1 MPNHHMKTVW
11 LSIKQHPIP
20 AFCYLFY
27 LFICYG
33 AINNSVYLSRQIKLH
48 PDRGGIANGGEAAAL
63 TGGLAYFAGFILLLV
78 CIIRGSSKKAT
89 AISIFGLHL
98 PSSSQWLLPVTHQNL
113 QSKAT
118 LLLLFSASPA
128 FR

>member
-1 MPNHHMKTVW
+1 MKTVW

-33 AINNSVYLSRQIKLH
+33 AINNSAYLSRQMKLH

-63 TGGLAYFAGFILLLV
+63 TGGLTYFAGFILLLV
-78 CIIRGSSKKAT
+78 CIIRGSSKNGDSNFYLWFAL
-89 AISIFGLHL
+89 AIIIPMVVAG
-98 PSSSQWLLPVTHQNL
+98 N
-113 QSKAT
+113 
-118 LLLLFSASPA
+118 ASE
-128 FR
+128 FVK